1 MKIILAS
8 LTTFTLKI
16 LPLHD
21 THILPPVPINFSFSF
36 DSLLHTVVWNFARLN
51 YPSIYTQKYIAQSI
65 LPLQHSLTCIS
76 QYSNPSFFPLFFAGR
91 VASSWL
97 LWTTWRGHEG
107 CHNNAEELSSHIYV
121 LTNEGIVKREILSL
135 LPLFP
140 INLSSATFVTIV
152 SCTTVKLEN
161 KFLSLL
167 FLCWHKYHETL
178 LYFRFYA
185 LYINNIFHRFFFIY
199 KTYLSKIRSWCTTK
213 VEALKQQQ

>member
-76 QYSNPSFFPLFFAGR
+76 QYSNPSFFPPLLCGARGFFVAFVNDLARPRGVPQQCWRALVAYICTNKRGDCKKRNSFFASPFSYKPLFSHFRHDCELYDSQAGKQISLAL
-91 VASSWL
+91 VSL
-97 LWTTWRGHEG
+97 LTQIPRD
-107 CHNNAEELSSHIYV
+107 SF
-121 LTNEGIVKREILSL
+121 ILS
-135 LPLFP
+135 
-140 INLSSATFVTIV
+140 
-152 SCTTVKLEN
+152 
-161 KFLSLL
+161 
-167 FLCWHKYHETL
+167 FLC
-178 LYFRFYA
+178 
-185 LYINNIFHRFFFIY
+185 FIY
-199 KTYLSKIRSWCTTK
+199 K
-213 VEALKQQQ
+213 